1 MAKKLPIGSQI
12 IVDKEQK
19 NKKSLAKT
27 HRKTI
32 PSKRTKKDKK

>member
-1 MAKKLPIGSQI
+1 MAKKLPIGLQT
-12 IVDKEQK
+12 IVNKEPK

-32 PSKRTKKDKK
+32 PFTRTKKK